1 VGKEENQRQVFLFVH
16 EPLEIAVA
24 IPTFPQPRLSAHGKV
39 EIQKAGFPLSHA
51 RLSVSQI
58 QKRKENQSRLLPS
71 SFRLI
76 SRLENAFT
84 DGTNDTI
91 QIDR

>member
-1 VGKEENQRQVFLFVH
+1 MDKEENQRQVFLFVH

-51 RLSVSQI
+51 RFLFPKSKNERRINPACYPHPSGSSQDW
-58 QKRKENQSRLLPS
+58 KTL
-71 SFRLI
+71 
-76 SRLENAFT
+76 
-84 DGTNDTI
+84 
-91 QIDR
+91 

>member
-39 EIQKAGFPLSHA
+39 EIQNQDSHFPTLAYLSLKSKNERRINPA
-51 RLSVSQI
+51 CYPRPSGSSQDW
-58 QKRKENQSRLLPS
+58 KMLL
-71 SFRLI
+71 
-76 SRLENAFT
+76 E
-84 DGTNDTI
+84 
-91 QIDR
+91 